1 MHRREDFHAEK
12 ILQNRLF
19 AHPKIKV
26 IWDSIL
32 EDVEGAD
39 DPKGVT
45 GARIRNLKTGAVQT
59 LAVDGVF
66 VAIGHKPSTEL
77 FVNQLPLNASGYI
90 ITDGRST
97 ATPFRAF
104 TQRGM

>member
-1 MHRREDFHAEK
+1 M
-12 ILQNRLF
+12 
-19 AHPKIKV
+19 
-26 IWDSIL
+26 IWDTIL

-45 GARIRNLKTGAVQT
+45 GARIRNVKTGAVQT

-66 VAIGHKPSTEL
+66 IAIGHKPATEL
-77 FVNQLPLNASGYI
+77 FVDQLPLNAGGYI

-97 ATPFRAF
+97 ATRFRASM
-104 TQRGM
+104 RRAM